1 MKIMKKLML
10 CLLAFTGLNANV
22 ALAEETSVP
31 EFATIFQLSTKDQ
44 SSVAAA
50 FTKFAQSDCRKN
62 LPTAIR
68 VMNENYNGADE
79 TTHSVIWNFA
89 DAADMSSTFGAL
101 RECRAWADTFNTLS
115 KSVEWQ
121 SQQLVRT
128 LATGGDYTK
137 DTVYTVWQTN
147 VSDEAAYVKA
157 YKKLMA
163 AQTKNGLVNGAWGL
177 WRVQGGATSEV
188 THIAFAGA
196 ANLETLLATSNP
208 SKAFLTFQR
217 EVAGIRSVH
226 TMNINIVLADL

>member
-1 MKIMKKLML
+1 MKKLML

-68 VMNENYNGADE
+68 IMNENYNGTDE

-89 DAADMSSTFGAL
+89 DAAGMATTFAGL
-101 RECRAWADTFNTLS
+101 RECRAWADTFNTVS
-115 KSVEWQ
+115 KNVEWQ
-121 SQQLVRT
+121 SQQLLRT
-128 LATGGDYTK
+128 LAAGGDYTK
-137 DTVYTVWQTN
+137 DNAYIAWQTN

-177 WRVQGGATSEV
+177 WRVQGGATSDV
-188 THIAFAGA
+188 THIAYAGA
-196 ANLETLLATSNP
+196 SSIEELLATGNP
-208 SKAFLTFQR
+208 SKAFLTFQK
-217 EVAGIRSVH
+217 EVAGIRTVH
-226 TMNINIVLADL
+226 TRNIATVLADL

>member
-1 MKIMKKLML
+1 ML

-68 VMNENYNGADE
+68 IMNENYNGADE

-101 RECRAWADTFNTLS
+101 RQQ
-115 KSVEWQ
+115 VETTRRIPCTPFGKLVCQ
-121 SQQLVRT
+121 MKQLT
-128 LATGGDYTK
+128 
-137 DTVYTVWQTN
+137 
-147 VSDEAAYVKA
+147 
-157 YKKLMA
+157 
-163 AQTKNGLVNGAWGL
+163 
-177 WRVQGGATSEV
+177 
-188 THIAFAGA
+188 
-196 ANLETLLATSNP
+196 
-208 SKAFLTFQR
+208 
-217 EVAGIRSVH
+217 
-226 TMNINIVLADL
+226 